1 MRTQAVQINKF
12 EKRVFAVLVFAI
24 LTLAGFYGYFISK
37 SIINVIVREEIGGD
51 VVAVN
56 SSISELEARYLEH
69 KDAIGIEFAKSAG
82 FEELAEKKF
91 VARKSLARNST
102 AFNLENR

>member
-1 MRTQAVQINKF
+1 MRTKAIQINKF
-12 EKRVFAVLVFAI
+12 EKRAFAVLVFAI
-24 LTLAGFYGYFISK
+24 LTLVGFYGYFISK
-37 SIINVIVREEIGGD
+37 SIINVIVREEISGD
-51 VVAVN
+51 VAAVN

-69 KDAIGIEFAKSAG
+69 KDAIRIEFAKSAG

-102 AFNLENR
+102 TLNLKD